1 MSEPEAQP
9 SPETY
14 PAGKTKYFV
23 KEIASNPV
31 NVRLPQPDGTFLIA
45 RVPFEDLGD
54 DTGFL
59 SIDDPTKI
67 VAIRNLIRSRR
78 GGIREVGKEEF
89 EDAKK
94 VASVQEQRRALLR
107 PKSLL
112 NQPLRS
118 DIKSDGAV
126 GGDSAR
132 PAPKFPDPSVP
143 SEMVPAKIP
152 ELTPSALEARTPKP
166 RRKSAP
172 KTESKS
178 ATVNPPLAFSG
189 ATVEA

>member
-45 RVPFEDLGD
+45 RVPFEDFGD

-59 SIDDPTKI
+59 AIDDPTKI

-89 EDAKK
+89 EDAK

-107 PKSLL
+107 PNGCSINPSGQTSKATVLWEGIAPDLPRSSRTLPFHPRWFRPRSRSLRR
-112 NQPLRS
+112 QRWRPARRSPGGSRPLR
-118 DIKSDGAV
+118 
-126 GGDSAR
+126 
-132 PAPKFPDPSVP
+132 
-143 SEMVPAKIP
+143 
-152 ELTPSALEARTPKP
+152 
-166 RRKSAP
+166 RRQNRLP
-172 KTESKS
+172 
-178 ATVNPPLAFSG
+178 
-189 ATVEA
+189 

>member
-1 MSEPEAQP
+1 MSEPDP

-31 NVRLPQPDGTFLIA
+31 NVRLPMPDGTFLIA
-45 RVPFEDLGD
+45 RVPFEDFGD

-59 SIDDPTKI
+59 AIDDPTKI
-67 VAIRNLIRSRR
+67 IALRNLIRMRR
-78 GGIREVGKEEF
+78 GGIREVGQEEF

-94 VASVQEQRRALLR
+94 VASVQEQRRASLR

-112 NQPLRS
+112 NQPIRS
-118 DIKSDGAV
+118 DLKSDGAA
-126 GGDSAR
+126 GGDSSR
-132 PAPKFPDPSVP
+132 PAPKFPDPSTP
-143 SEMVPAKIP
+143 SDLVPAKIP

-166 RRKSAP
+166 RKKSPP
-172 KTESKS
+172 KAELKS
-178 ATVNPPLAFSG
+178 PAVNPPLAFSG